1 MGEMVDA
8 EKFVRV
14 LDHALIRPVHF
25 VRFNL
30 EGLSDGQLAEVVRFC
45 NADEAFKDGEVCKTA
60 RRIRKRRLESNL
72 RQARLALLES
82 EMDAGAESEGVGIE
96 L

>member
-1 MGEMVDA
+1 MGENLDA

-14 LDHALIRPVHF
+14 LDHALFRPVHF

-30 EGLSDGQLAEVVRFC
+30 EGLSDGQLAKVVSFC
-45 NADEAFKDGEVCKTA
+45 NSDEAFKEGEVCKTA

-72 RQARLALLES
+72 CKARLALLES
-82 EMDAGAESEGVGIE
+82 GLDAGAESEGAEIE

>member
-1 MGEMVDA
+1 MVEMLDA

-14 LDHALIRPVHF
+14 LDHALFRPVHF

-30 EGLSDGQLAEVVRFC
+30 EGLSDGQLAEVVKFC
-45 NADEAFKDGEVCKTA
+45 NADESFSDGEVCQTA
-60 RRIRKRRLESNL
+60 RCIRKRRLESKL

-82 EMDAGAESEGVGIE
+82 ELDAGSESEGVGIE

>member
-14 LDHALIRPVHF
+14 LDHALFRPVHF
-25 VRFNL
+25 VRYNL
-30 EGLSDGQLAEVVRFC
+30 EGLSDGQLAEVVSFC

-82 EMDAGAESEGVGIE
+82 ELDAGAESEGVGIE